1 MSRVYYTDGS
11 AKGNGTNKS
20 SGGYGIVEIDEN
32 NNILW
37 EYQDIKAPTTNN
49 EMELMAIL
57 TALKHIDSSG
67 EVGFLKPIIYSDSA
81 YCVNLINDWM
91 YKWEQN
97 GWKRPKNQE
106 VKNLD
111 IIKEIF
117 ELADIAELRKVPGHS
132 GVKWNEYVDGLA
144 KNEIKIKQ
152 QGAICNFI
160 K

>member
-1 MSRVYYTDGS
+1 MSRIYYTDGS
-11 AKGNGTNKS
+11 AKGNGTSKS

-37 EYQDIKAPTTNN
+37 EYQDVKAPTTNN

-57 TALKHIDSSG
+57 TALKHIDNSG

-106 VKNLD
+106 VKNLE
-111 IIKEIF
+111 IIKQIF
-117 ELADIAELRKVPGHS
+117 ELADIAELRKVQGHS
-132 GVKWNEYVDGLA
+132 GIQWNEYVDKLA

-152 QGAICNFI
+152 
-160 K
+160 